1 MRDLEIAGIVVGVVL
16 AVVVIVNAKDFFKF
30 IKISMM

>member
-1 MRDLEIAGIVVGVVL
+1 MKDLEIAGIVVAVLL
-16 AVVVIVNAKDFFKF
+16 AVVVVVNAKDVFKF